1 MPMMPVGMFVPPGV
15 RMPLLPP
22 MMPPAMP
29 PMAPAM
35 IPQPMPP
42 RPHHP
47 PGVQMIVNRGG
58 GPPVPSSFV
67 PMQVTR
73 KKTGQQQNQ
82 QPNGAQCDA
91 NNATPSVPQVS
102 SEDEDKQTA
111 TTQVVSTPERPATVP
126 STNASKPPGS
136 RLAIRFNGP

>member
-1 MPMMPVGMFVPPGV
+1 MIGFQPMMMPVGL

-22 MMPPAMP
+22 MMPPMP
-29 PMAPAM
+29 LPMV
-35 IPQPMPP
+35 PQPMPP
-42 RPHHP
+42 RAHP

-82 QPNGAQCDA
+82 QPNSAQSNGKDA
-91 NNATPSVPQVS
+91 NPSSPQVP
-102 SEDEDKQTA
+102 SEEEDKQTA